1 MAQLHMYA
9 PQAILISQVEDL
21 SFYYSTT
28 APANANVLILSVLLN
43 IAGGLMIGT
52 GICQIAA
59 TKKFKDL
66 NCEIETTKKMKFKKF
81 KVLSCGEFVCLEFFV
96 VHYA

>member
-1 MAQLHMYA
+1 MHMYA

-52 GICQIAA
+52 GICQIAT
-59 TKKFKDL
+59 TKQFKRFKDL
-66 NCEIETTKKMKFKKF
+66 NCEIETTKHMKLKKF
-81 KVLSCGEFVCLEFFV
+81 KVLSCGEFVCFEFFV